1 MARTKAVN
9 DGKPIGVKFDTD
21 GQFYLVLAP
30 KTSPTLFG
38 VTHRLEEGVSVVENT
53 FNDDLVIF
61 SERGQLEKS
70 CLPSGS
76 YTGAIIITDGTVDST
91 KVEVTFISG
100 RIRETN
106 L

>member
-1 MARTKAVN
+1 MN
-9 DGKPIGVKFDTD
+9 DGRPMGVKFDTN
-21 GQFYLVLAP
+21 GQFYMVTEP

-38 VTHRLEEGVSVVENT
+38 VYRRLEEGVSVVSNT
-53 FNDDLVIF
+53 FNNGIIIF
-61 SERGQLEKS
+61 TERGQLDKS

-76 YTGAIIITDGTVDST
+76 YTGMVIITDGTVDST